1 MNSENKADLEKF
13 QADIARSEQ
22 AAKAKREVDE
32 MAQALREHKVS
43 YDYSLLEQ
51 TKREME
57 DAKKIDYGTLSNLAI
72 ERMIRDNEDYME
84 AAKQAMTFITK
95 SFKGVVPY
103 FRKNLILV
111 GGDTGDGKSTTVA
124 NIITTT
130 ITQENPATG
139 KMGRC
144 LVLTN
149 EEAPEDFYNRITC
162 HINNWQYI
170 NHDQFTD
177 IQRAT
182 FKEWIP
188 KLAKGG
194 RLTVIGDTYEGV
206 SGNTTTVE
214 GIEQIFTNLIARGEI
229 YDAVLIDYYQNV
241 QFSKNNPRLNQFE
254 CQAKFAAILDKIK
267 ITYPGAII
275 LMAQMKRLTDEEDTT
290 PFNVRLKGSKVI
302 CDKAT
307 FIVELIPERK
317 LLRSKWKVWKSRF
330 TDSVG
335 NSVHTGFDKG
345 RFVEY
350 DKGFQAKVALLIAAQ
365 IEKEQME
372 SLEGVI
378 K

>member
-162 HINNWQYI
+162 HINNW
-170 NHDQFTD
+170 
-177 IQRAT
+177 
-182 FKEWIP
+182 
-188 KLAKGG
+188 
-194 RLTVIGDTYEGV
+194 
-206 SGNTTTVE
+206 
-214 GIEQIFTNLIARGEI
+214 
-229 YDAVLIDYYQNV
+229 
-241 QFSKNNPRLNQFE
+241 
-254 CQAKFAAILDKIK
+254 
-267 ITYPGAII
+267 
-275 LMAQMKRLTDEEDTT
+275 
-290 PFNVRLKGSKVI
+290 
-302 CDKAT
+302 
-307 FIVELIPERK
+307 
-317 LLRSKWKVWKSRF
+317 
-330 TDSVG
+330 
-335 NSVHTGFDKG
+335 
-345 RFVEY
+345 
-350 DKGFQAKVALLIAAQ
+350 
-365 IEKEQME
+365 
-372 SLEGVI
+372 
-378 K
+378 